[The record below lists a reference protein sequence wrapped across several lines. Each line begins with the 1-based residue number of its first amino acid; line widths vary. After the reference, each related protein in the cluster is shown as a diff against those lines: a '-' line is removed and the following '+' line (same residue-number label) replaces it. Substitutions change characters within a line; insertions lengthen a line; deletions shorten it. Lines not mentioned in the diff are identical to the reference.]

1 MRYIVDH
8 DLHNHSLVSPC
19 SRDSRQSKEA
29 IFAYA
34 MTNNY
39 RLVGVSDHLWPD
51 TREHIWTSLQ
61 DLPSAENCCMLAGAE
76 VDMDMNGELLLHP
89 EEYEKVDYFILALTH
104 LHLLGCVTDPAK
116 APLSLQDTADYLK
129 ERLNKAFVMDLPF
142 ERVGLA
148 HFTTIPVPKGHTISQ
163 CLALFSDDE
172 FKSIFSTVA
181 KLGMGVELN
190 FDPQNYDEV
199 TLEQVLRPYRIAK
212 EMGCKFYFGGDAH
225 HPETFCHNR
234 RKFEQIVDLLELTED
249 HKWEFVKQQI
259 AKQA

>member
-1 MRYIVDH
+1 
-8 DLHNHSLVSPC
+8 
-19 SRDSRQSKEA
+19 
-29 IFAYA
+29 

-51 TREHIWTSLQ
+51 TRSIIWPALQ
-61 DLPSAENCCMLAGAE
+61 ELPAADCCKMLAGAE
-76 VDMDMNGELLLHP
+76 VDMDMNGELLLRP
-89 EEYEKVDYFILALTH
+89 DELNNVDYFILALTH

-129 ERLNKAFVMDLPF
+129 ERLNKAFAMDLPF
-142 ERVGLA
+142 ERIGLA
-148 HFTTIPVPKGHTISQ
+148 HFTTIPVPKGHTIGE
-163 CLALFSDDE
+163 CLALFSDEE

-190 FDPQNYDEV
+190 FYPHIYDEA

-212 EMGCKFYFGGDAH
+212 QMGCKFYLGGDAH

-249 HKWEFVKQQI
+249 HKWDFVKQQI